1 MNLAMPES
9 PAMSRQRRRACVTL
23 SLSAGLL
30 IVFFAAGRIGGLR
43 VNMTPSE
50 PLGLWRII
58 PLTRAARSGETVF
71 VCPPDNAAMREARQ
85 RGYLRPG
92 LCPGGFAPLIKTVIA
107 LAGQRVDVTDR
118 IAIDGVPIASSR
130 IMEKDGQGRSLRH
143 DQSGMVRPG
152 EVYLHSNFIG
162 SWDSRYFGPVP
173 VSGVLGLAQ
182 EVLTYAP

>member
-1 MNLAMPES
+1 MIMAMPES
-9 PAMSRQRRRACVTL
+9 TAMSRQRSFALITL
-23 SLSAGLL
+23 SVAAALL

-43 VNMTPSE
+43 VNTTPSE
-50 PLGLWRII
+50 PLGLWRIV
-58 PLTRAARSGETVF
+58 PLTRSVLPGDTVF
-71 VCPPDNAAMREARQ
+71 VCPPENTAMREAMQ

-92 LCPGGFAPLIKTVIA
+92 LCPGGFGPLIKTVIA
-107 LAGQRVDVTDR
+107 VAGQRVDVTDR
-118 IAIDGVPIASSR
+118 VAIDGVPIPGSR
-130 IMEKDGQGRSLRH
+130 IIEKDAQGRSLRP

-152 EVYLHSNFIG
+152 EVYLHSDFMG

>member
-1 MNLAMPES
+1 MIMAMPES
-9 PAMSRQRRRACVTL
+9 TAMSRQRSFALITL
-23 SLSAGLL
+23 SVAAGLL

-43 VNMTPSE
+43 VNTTPSE
-50 PLGLWRII
+50 PLGLWRIVT
-58 PLTRAARSGETVF
+58 LTRPVLPGETVF

-92 LCPGGFAPLIKTVIA
+92 LCPGGFGPLIKTVIA
-107 LAGQRVDVTDR
+107 VAGQRVDVTDH
-118 IAIDGVPIASSR
+118 IAVDRVPIPGSR

-143 DQSGMVRPG
+143 GQSGMVRAG
-152 EVYLHSNFIG
+152 EVYLHSDFIG

>member
-1 MNLAMPES
+1 MIMMMREGWTMP
-9 PAMSRQRRRACVTL
+9 RQRRRACVTL
-23 SLSAGLL
+23 YGSAGLL
-30 IVFFAAGRIGGLR
+30 IVLFAAGWIGGLR
-43 VNMTPSE
+43 VNTTPSE

-58 PLTRAARSGETVF
+58 PLTRSVLPGETVF

-92 LCPGGFAPLIKTVIA
+92 LCPGGFGPLIKTVIA
-107 LAGQRVDVTDR
+107 VAGQRVDVTDR
-118 IAIDGVPIASSR
+118 IVIDGVPIPASR
-130 IMEKDGQGRSLRH
+130 ILEKDAQGRSLRR
-143 DQSGMVRPG
+143 DRSGMVRPG
-152 EVYLHSNFIG
+152 EVYLHSGFIA

>member
-1 MNLAMPES
+1 MIMSMPES
-9 PAMSRQRRRACVTL
+9 TAMSRQRSFALITL
-23 SLSAGLL
+23 SVAAGLL

-71 VCPPDNAAMREARQ
+71 VCPPDNAAMRAARQ
-85 RGYLRPG
+85 RGYLRSG
-92 LCPGGFAPLIKTVIA
+92 LCPGGFGPLIKTVIA
-107 LAGQRVDVTDR
+107 VAGQRVDVTDR
-118 IAIDGVPIASSR
+118 VAIDGVPIPGSR
-130 IMEKDGQGRSLRH
+130 IMQNDAQGRSLRR
-143 DQSGMVRPG
+143 DRSGIVRPG
-152 EVYLHSNFIG
+152 EVYLHSDFIG

-182 EVLTYAP
+182 EVLTYEP

>member
-1 MNLAMPES
+1 MPES

>member
-1 MNLAMPES
+1 MILAMPES
-9 PAMSRQRRRACVTL
+9 TAMSRQRSSALITL
-23 SLSAGLL
+23 SVAAGLL

-50 PLGLWRII
+50 PLGLWRIVT
-58 PLTRAARSGETVF
+58 LTRPVLPGETVF

-118 IAIDGVPIASSR
+118 IAIDGVPIARSR

-143 DQSGMVRPG
+143 DQSEMVRPG

>member
-1 MNLAMPES
+1 MILAMPES
-9 PAMSRQRRRACVTL
+9 TAMSRQRSSALITL
-23 SLSAGLL
+23 SVAAGLL

-58 PLTRAARSGETVF
+58 PLTRAARSGDTVF

-107 LAGQRVDVTDR
+107 LAGQRVDVSDH
-118 IAIDGVPIASSR
+118 IAVDGVPIRGSR
-130 IMEKDGQGRSLRH
+130 IAEKDAQGRSLRP